1 MAFDHNGESQQFRR
15 SLAEA
20 TDADM
25 VSSPTQLLCLPDRSY
40 RTSMTGESIAPTW
53 SDWRGAIQVVLY
65 GPHIRKTSLVAFV
78 VGSVLF
84 AINHLDVVL
93 RGQATREV
101 WVKATVTYL
110 VPFCTSNIGILV
122 ATRRSRR
129 RA

>member
-1 MAFDHNGESQQFRR
+1 MPARLQLQNIDDGRIHR
-15 SLAEA
+15 SDLERLAWGYPGSA
-20 TDADM
+20 VWT
-25 VSSPTQLLCLPDRSY
+25 T
-40 RTSMTGESIAPTW
+40 
-53 SDWRGAIQVVLY
+53 
-65 GPHIRKTSLVAFV
+65 IRKTSLVAFG